1 MNNKKDT
8 RRDAWDRD
16 YMGYYYLKEEPK
28 SNKQISNATPVFIF
42 ALFYISGY
50 DTWHDASQKGRS
62 VGGIVATI
70 NPLLSRYV
78 SFYFIT
84 H

>member
-1 MNNKKDT
+1 MVT
-8 RRDAWDRD
+8 WLFEPLSR
-16 YMGYYYLKEEPK
+16 YLWTKIEYW
-28 SNKQISNATPVFIF
+28 QYVFYF
-42 ALFYISGY
+42 SGY

-84 H
+84 YGFIIILHS